1 LKQKTAQSANAHAC
15 LNIRFA
21 STKEFPV
28 IILFSSLFSLSV
40 SVALFLPT
48 QPILVQNGGMW
59 LGHDRVARKL
69 LTRATAGDTLLQSA
83 VAGVAVAFGMF
94 VHTAF
99 TAAFYVGGTT
109 TTVKAA
115 FAQ

>member
-1 LKQKTAQSANAHAC
+1 MSKLCN
-15 LNIRFA
+15 
-21 STKEFPV
+21 
-28 IILFSSLFSLSV
+28 SSV
-40 SVALFLPT
+40 
-48 QPILVQNGGMW
+48 W
-59 LGHDRVARKL
+59 HGHDRVARKL
-69 LTRATAGDTLLQSA
+69 LTRATAGDTLLQNA
-83 VAGVAVAFGMF
+83 VAGVAVPFGMY

>member
-1 LKQKTAQSANAHAC
+1 M
-15 LNIRFA
+15 R
-21 STKEFPV
+21 
-28 IILFSSLFSLSV
+28 FSLSV
-40 SVALFLPT
+40 GVALFLPT
-48 QPILVQNGGMW
+48 QPFLIQNSSVR

-69 LTRATAGDTLLQSA
+69 RTRATAGDTLLQNA
-83 VAGVAVAFGMF
+83 VTDVAVAFEMF

-99 TAAFYVGGTT
+99 TAAFYVCRTA

>member
-1 LKQKTAQSANAHAC
+1 MVLFLVQDSKLFQV
-15 LNIRFA
+15 I
-21 STKEFPV
+21 FP
-28 IILFSSLFSLSV
+28 LSLQRYICRWATM
-40 SVALFLPT
+40 SVAHLWLFTLFLPP
-48 QPILVQNGGMW
+48 QPILVQNGGVR

-69 LTRATAGDTLLQSA
+69 LTRATAGDTSLQNA
-83 VAGVAVAFGMF
+83 VASVAVPFGMF

>member
-1 LKQKTAQSANAHAC
+1 M
-15 LNIRFA
+15 R
-21 STKEFPV
+21 
-28 IILFSSLFSLSV
+28 FSLSV
-40 SVALFLPT
+40 GVALFLPT
-48 QPILVQNGGMW
+48 QPFLIQNSSVR
-59 LGHDRVARKL
+59 LGHDGVARKL
-69 LTRATAGDTLLQSA
+69 RTRATAGDTLLQNA
-83 VAGVAVAFGMF
+83 VTGVAVPLRML